1 MKKTACLLLLLN
13 YALVSAW
20 AQTNPESI
28 SQGNTLTFSPL
39 DTLQSKRSLLSTAIY
54 QGDVKLRPKSVIAL
68 YREDPGTKRR
78 YQLGRALLP
87 VGPLVSLAGIG
98 VTAIALKGTPATR
111 EVKIDGKPTT
121 VQFTK
126 RSQVKFVAGVGL
138 FLGGIALVEVANE
151 LIGNSAIRFN
161 NRLKNKQAATL
172 HLGITPGGG
181 MGMYVRF

>member
-13 YALVSAW
+13 CALASAW
-20 AQTNPESI
+20 AQTNPESGN
-28 SQGNTLTFSPL
+28 QGNILTFSL
-39 DTLQSKRSLLSTAIY
+39 SDTLQSRRSLLSTAIY
-54 QGDVKLRPKSVIAL
+54 QGNVKLRPKSVVAL
-68 YREDPGTKRR
+68 YQEDPGTKRR

-98 VTAIALKGTPATR
+98 VTTIALKGTPATR
-111 EVKIDGKPTT
+111 NVRIDGMPVT
-121 VQFTK
+121 VRFTK
-126 RSQVKFVAGVGL
+126 RSQIKFVAGLGL